1 MNMNGEL
8 RDELVLRAIGHG
20 AFEFNAEGF
29 LLNGNLRAPY
39 YFRSAKLFGT
49 TSGTYTTARAF
60 ASMLKT
66 MEIITPGVVL
76 FGTSYKGML
85 LIGAIVATFAHEEFA
100 HSPDIEIAY
109 CKKGSQK
116 VKGELQ
122 GKKVVIIDDTVSSGN
137 TMQKVIRV
145 VRKNGGTV
153 AGAGII
159 LDRQEALHEGI
170 SAVKT
175 IRSEYSIPVGSII
188 TTADVIRV
196 IGSSDFP
203 AGEGDRC
210 PFTLA
215 RRHIAAVLAHQ
226 EQHGGGT

>member
-60 ASMLKT
+60 AGMLET

-137 TMQKVIRV
+137 TMQQAIRV
-145 VRKNGGTV
+145 VLENGGTV

-159 LDRQEALHEGI
+159 LDRQEALHKGI
-170 SAVKT
+170 SAIET